1 VSQQRIVI
9 VGNSAASLAALESIR
24 RLNGKPP
31 VTLVSDEP
39 IPAYSRVL
47 LPYLLSGERR
57 DLSLRSPDYYHRMGA
72 RTLLGRRAVRIQ
84 ADAVVLDDG
93 TTLPFDRLLVATG
106 SHAAIPDI
114 EGIDTPGVFPL
125 KNMADALRIRRQLTG
140 ARHVVI
146 LGGGLICLLVVR
158 AFLKLGLAASI
169 VVSSDRL
176 LSRML
181 DAEGSAL
188 VQQRLAEAGVRVLT
202 HADAT
207 RILATNGRVRSVMT
221 AAGDELPADIVI
233 LAKGIRPNI
242 QLAQTGGLAT
252 GRGILV
258 DSYMRTSRAGVFAAG
273 DCAEAPDMLVRGKK
287 TISATWFE
295 AVAQGETAGANM
307 LDLARPSLGSLK
319 MNVMEALGIAVA
331 AIGITEAPDA
341 EARVLVRSRDGVY
354 RKLVIS
360 HDRLVGA
367 ILVGD
372 VSEAGPITTLIRR
385 GLRLSEL
392 KRFDPSR
399 PIHYAQLAVQWGS
412 GVGEAGSARV
422 RWDRAG
428 PDSASG

>member
-1 VSQQRIVI
+1 VSQRRIVI

-24 RLNGKPP
+24 RLDGKCP

-39 IPAYSRVL
+39 IPAYSRVM
-47 LPYLLSGERR
+47 LPYFLSGERR
-57 DLSLRSPDYYHRMGA
+57 DLSLRSPDYYQRMGA
-72 RTLLGRRAVRIQ
+72 QTFLGRRAVRIEPG
-84 ADAVVLDDG
+84 AVVLDDD
-93 TTLPFDRLLVATG
+93 TILPFERLLVATG

-114 EGIDTPGVFPL
+114 EGVDTPGVFPL
-125 KNMADALRIRRQLTG
+125 KNMADALRIREHLNGGRQ
-140 ARHVVI
+140 VVI

-158 AFLKLGLAASI
+158 AFRRLGFAVSI

-188 VQQRLAEAGVRVLT
+188 VEQRLAEAGVRILT
-202 HADAT
+202 HTDAA
-207 RILATNGRVRSVMT
+207 RIVARNGRVRSVIT
-221 AAGDELPADIVI
+221 AAGDELPADIVM
-233 LAKGIRPNI
+233 LAKGIRSNVE
-242 QLAQTGGLAT
+242 LARAGGLAT

-258 DSYMRTSRAGVFAAG
+258 DPYMRTSREGVFAAG

-307 LDLARPSLGSLK
+307 LDLARPSMGSLK
-319 MNVMEALGIAVA
+319 MNVMDTLGIAVA
-331 AIGITEAPDA
+331 AIGLTEAPDA
-341 EARVLVRSRDGVY
+341 EARVLARSRDGVY

-367 ILVGD
+367 VLVGD
-372 VSEAGPITTLIRR
+372 VSEAGPIATLIRR
-385 GLRLSEL
+385 GVMLSSL

-399 PIHYAQLAVQWGS
+399 PIRYAELALQWGPTF
-412 GVGEAGSARV
+412 SA
-422 RWDRAG
+422 
-428 PDSASG
+428 